1 MSVTIDGPAG
11 AGKSTVARALAER
24 LGFWYL
30 DTGAM
35 YRAVALAG
43 LRRGVDWQQP
53 GQLARLMPEVHLE
66 VVGSRIFLEGEDVTD
81 AVRSAQV
88 TAVTRFSADN
98 PEVRRRLVE
107 MQRSYAAGR
116 DIVTEG
122 RDQGTVAFPDAQC
135 KVFLTANSRERALRR
150 FRDLQARGEPAPLER
165 VLADLERRDAQDLTR
180 PVGALRTAPDAVVVA
195 TDGIGISEVVDRLE
209 AIVRDRREGGN
220 VGRPAT

>member
-1 MSVTIDGPAG
+1 MIVTIDGPAG